1 MQNFIL
7 ENITG
12 SFGFFV
18 SFESLQ
24 LERIT
29 TYDTA
34 TEFINPYM
42 IARQI
47 RLLRRVEG
55 DMADLVIENLS
66 KKYGDVVA
74 LNDVS
79 IRIGTGEVVGLLGP
93 NGAGK
98 STLLKIVVGIL
109 RPTNGSVRLDGIDI
123 LEYPEAAKKII
134 GYVPENAS
142 LYTNLTV
149 FEFLTFVGK
158 IRSVASGVLNDKI
171 AGSLK
176 TFDIEEK
183 RNALVGSLSKGTK
196 QKVAIIASTLHD
208 PRFLVLDE
216 PLSGL
221 DPRTQRF
228 VNQWITNTA
237 ASGTTVFLSTHN
249 LDIAQEYASKIAI
262 IDHGK
267 IVAMGELDSLRK
279 LANSNEDARLDD
291 VFLKLTEDIAAA

>member
-1 MQNFIL
+1 
-7 ENITG
+7 
-12 SFGFFV
+12 
-18 SFESLQ
+18 
-24 LERIT
+24 
-29 TYDTA
+29 
-34 TEFINPYM
+34 
-42 IARQI
+42 
-47 RLLRRVEG
+47 
-55 DMADLVIENLS
+55 MADLVIENLS

-74 LNDVS
+74 LSGVS
-79 IRIGTGEVVGLLGP
+79 IKIGSGEVVGLLGP

-98 STLLKIVVGIL
+98 STLLKIIVGIL
-109 RPTNGSVRLDGIDI
+109 RPTSGTVRIDGIDVV
-123 LEYPEAAKKII
+123 ENPEAAKRII

-149 FEFLTFVGK
+149 IEFLRFVGK
-158 IRSVASGVLNDKI
+158 IRGVPDDELSEKI
-171 AGSLK
+171 SRSLK
-176 TFDIEEK
+176 EFDIEEK

-228 VNQWITNTA
+228 VNQWIASTA
-237 ASGTTVFLSTHN
+237 LRGTTIFLSTHN

-262 IDHGK
+262 IDKGR

-279 LANSNEDARLDD
+279 LAKSDDDARLDD
-291 VFLKLTEDIAAA
+291 VFLKLTEDVAAAA

>member
-1 MQNFIL
+1 L
-7 ENITG
+7 
-12 SFGFFV
+12 V
-18 SFESLQ
+18 
-24 LERIT
+24 
-29 TYDTA
+29 
-34 TEFINPYM
+34 
-42 IARQI
+42 
-47 RLLRRVEG
+47 
-55 DMADLVIENLS
+55 DLVIENLT
-66 KKYGDVVA
+66 KKYGDIVA
-74 LNDVS
+74 LNNVS
-79 IRIGTGEVVGLLGP
+79 IKIGSGEVVGLLGP

-109 RPTNGSVRLDGIDI
+109 RPTSGSVMLDGIDV
-123 LEYPEAAKKII
+123 LQAPEEAKKII

-149 FEFLTFVGK
+149 AEFLTFVGRIRAVSGDVLSEK
-158 IRSVASGVLNDKI
+158 ISN
-171 AGSLK
+171 SLK
-176 TFDIEEK
+176 VFDIEAK

-228 VNQWITNTA
+228 VNQWIAGTA
-237 ASGTTVFLSTHN
+237 AKGITVFLSTHN

-262 IDHGK
+262 IDRGK

-279 LANSNEDARLDD
+279 LANSNEDAKLDD
-291 VFLKLTEDIAAA
+291 VFLKLTEDIAA

>member
-1 MQNFIL
+1 MVFYL
-7 ENITG
+7 
-12 SFGFFV
+12 
-18 SFESLQ
+18 
-24 LERIT
+24 
-29 TYDTA
+29 
-34 TEFINPYM
+34 
-42 IARQI
+42 I
-47 RLLRRVEG
+47 RRKGGTVL
-55 DMADLVIENLS
+55 ADLVIENLT
-66 KKYGDVVA
+66 KRYGEFTA

-79 IRIGTGEVVGLLGP
+79 IKIGSGEIVGLLGP

-98 STLLKIVVGIL
+98 STLLKIIVGIL
-109 RPTNGSVRLDGIDI
+109 RPTSGSVKLDGIDI
-123 LEYPEAAKKII
+123 LQNPEAAKKII

-149 FEFLTFVGK
+149 VEFLTFVGK
-158 IRSVASGVLNDKI
+158 IRAVPNDELSEKI
-171 AGSLK
+171 SSSLK

-196 QKVAIIASTLHD
+196 QKVAIIASTLHE

-228 VNQWITNTA
+228 VNQWIASTA
-237 ASGTTVFLSTHN
+237 QSGTTIFLSTHN

-267 IVAMGELDSLRK
+267 IVAIGKLDSLRK
-279 LANSNEDARLDD
+279 LANSNENAKLDD

>member
-1 MQNFIL
+1 
-7 ENITG
+7 
-12 SFGFFV
+12 
-18 SFESLQ
+18 
-24 LERIT
+24 
-29 TYDTA
+29 
-34 TEFINPYM
+34 
-42 IARQI
+42 
-47 RLLRRVEG
+47 
-55 DMADLVIENLS
+55 MADLVIENLS
-66 KKYGDVVA
+66 KKYGEVVA

-79 IRIGTGEVVGLLGP
+79 IKIDSGEIVGLLGP

-98 STLLKIVVGIL
+98 STLLKIIVGIL
-109 RPTNGSVRLDGIDI
+109 RPTNGSVKLDGIDI
-123 LEYPEAAKKII
+123 LENPEAAKKII

-149 FEFLTFVGK
+149 AEFLTFVGK
-158 IRSVASGVLNDKI
+158 IRAVPEGELREKI
-171 AGSLK
+171 SSSLK

-196 QKVAIIASTLHD
+196 QKVAIIASTLHA

-228 VNQWITNTA
+228 VNQWIASTA
-237 ASGTTVFLSTHN
+237 ASGTTIFLSTHN

-267 IVAMGELDSLRK
+267 IVAVGKLDSLRK
-279 LANSNEDARLDD
+279 LANSKEDARLDD

>member
-1 MQNFIL
+1 V
-7 ENITG
+7 
-12 SFGFFV
+12 V
-18 SFESLQ
+18 S
-24 LERIT
+24 R
-29 TYDTA
+29 
-34 TEFINPYM
+34 
-42 IARQI
+42 
-47 RLLRRVEG
+47 
-55 DMADLVIENLS
+55 DLVNLIIENLT
-66 KKYGDVVA
+66 KKYGDIIA

-79 IRIGTGEVVGLLGP
+79 IKIGTGEVVGLLGP

-109 RPTNGSVRLDGIDI
+109 RPTSGSVMLDGIDV
-123 LEYPEAAKKII
+123 LQKPEAAKKII

-149 FEFLTFVGK
+149 TEFLTFVGK
-158 IRSVASGVLNDKI
+158 IRAVPDYDLKEKI
-171 AGSLK
+171 SSSLK

-183 RNALVGSLSKGTK
+183 QSALVGGLSKGTK

-228 VNQWITNTA
+228 VNQWIANTA
-237 ASGTTVFLSTHN
+237 ASGTTIFLSTHN

-267 IVAMGELDSLRK
+267 IAAMGELDSLRK
-279 LANSNEDARLDD
+279 LANSNSDARLDD
-291 VFLKLTEDIAAA
+291 VFLKLTEDAAAA

>member
-1 MQNFIL
+1 
-7 ENITG
+7 
-12 SFGFFV
+12 
-18 SFESLQ
+18 
-24 LERIT
+24 
-29 TYDTA
+29 
-34 TEFINPYM
+34 
-42 IARQI
+42 
-47 RLLRRVEG
+47 
-55 DMADLVIENLS
+55 MADLVIENLT

-79 IRIGTGEVVGLLGP
+79 IKIESGEIVGLLGP

-109 RPTNGSVRLDGIDI
+109 RPTSGKVRLDGIDV
-123 LEYPEAAKKII
+123 LEKPEEAKKVI

-149 FEFLTFVGK
+149 SEFLTFVGRIRAVPDEELRRK
-158 IRSVASGVLNDKI
+158 ISS
-171 AGSLK
+171 SLE
-176 TFDIEEK
+176 TFDIEGK

-228 VNQWITNTA
+228 VNQWISSTA
-237 ASGTTVFLSTHN
+237 SSGTTVFLSTHN
-249 LDIAQEYASKIAI
+249 LDIAQEYANKIAI
-262 IDHGK
+262 IDRGK

-279 LANSNEDARLDD
+279 LANSNDDAKLDD
-291 VFLKLTEDIAAA
+291 VFLKLTEDVVAA

>member
-1 MQNFIL
+1 M
-7 ENITG
+7 T
-12 SFGFFV
+12 
-18 SFESLQ
+18 
-24 LERIT
+24 
-29 TYDTA
+29 
-34 TEFINPYM
+34 
-42 IARQI
+42 
-47 RLLRRVEG
+47 
-55 DMADLVIENLS
+55 DLVIENLS

-79 IRIGTGEVVGLLGP
+79 IRIGSGEVVGLLGP

-98 STLLKIVVGIL
+98 STLLKIIVGIL
-109 RPTNGSVRLDGIDI
+109 RPTSGSVRIDGIDI
-123 LEYPEAAKKII
+123 LENPEAAKKII

-149 FEFLTFVGK
+149 AEFLSFVGK
-158 IRSVASGVLNDKI
+158 IRAVPDEELSQKI
-171 AGSLK
+171 SSSLK

-228 VNQWITNTA
+228 VNQWIASTA
-237 ASGTTVFLSTHN
+237 ANGTTIFLSTHN

-262 IDHGK
+262 IDRGK
-267 IVAMGELDSLRK
+267 IIAMGKLDSLRK
-279 LANSNEDARLDD
+279 LANSNDDARLDD
-291 VFLKLTEDIAAA
+291 VFLKLTEDIVAAS

>member
-1 MQNFIL
+1 M
-7 ENITG
+7 T
-12 SFGFFV
+12 
-18 SFESLQ
+18 
-24 LERIT
+24 
-29 TYDTA
+29 
-34 TEFINPYM
+34 
-42 IARQI
+42 
-47 RLLRRVEG
+47 
-55 DMADLVIENLS
+55 DLVIENLS

-79 IRIGTGEVVGLLGP
+79 IRIGSGEVVGLLGP

-98 STLLKIVVGIL
+98 STLLKIIVGIL
-109 RPTNGSVRLDGIDI
+109 RPTSGSVRIDGIDI
-123 LEYPEAAKKII
+123 LENPEAAKKII

-149 FEFLTFVGK
+149 AEFLSFVGK
-158 IRSVASGVLNDKI
+158 IRTVPDEELSQKI
-171 AGSLK
+171 SSSLK

-228 VNQWITNTA
+228 VNQWIASTA
-237 ASGTTVFLSTHN
+237 ANGTTIFLSTHN

-262 IDHGK
+262 IDRGK
-267 IVAMGELDSLRK
+267 IIAMGKLDSLRK
-279 LANSNEDARLDD
+279 LANSNDDARLDD
-291 VFLKLTEDIAAA
+291 VFLKLTEDIVAAS

>member
-1 MQNFIL
+1 M
-7 ENITG
+7 T
-12 SFGFFV
+12 S
-18 SFESLQ
+18 
-24 LERIT
+24 
-29 TYDTA
+29 
-34 TEFINPYM
+34 
-42 IARQI
+42 
-47 RLLRRVEG
+47 
-55 DMADLVIENLS
+55 LVIENLT
-66 KKYGDVVA
+66 KKYGDFLA
-74 LNDVS
+74 LNGVS
-79 IRIGTGEVVGLLGP
+79 INIGSGEVVGLLGP

-98 STLLKIVVGIL
+98 STLLKIIVGIL
-109 RPTNGSVRLDGIDI
+109 RPTSGSVHLDGIDI
-123 LEYPEAAKKII
+123 LQDPEAAKRII

-149 FEFLTFVGK
+149 AEFLTFVGK
-158 IRSVASGVLNDKI
+158 IRAVTDEELKDKI
-171 AGSLK
+171 SRSLK

-183 RNALVGSLSKGTK
+183 RNELVGSLSKGTK

-228 VNQWITNTA
+228 VNQWIANTA

-262 IDHGK
+262 IDRGR

-279 LANSNEDARLDD
+279 LANSNSDAKLDD
-291 VFLKLTEDIAAA
+291 VFLKLTEDVAAL

>member
-1 MQNFIL
+1 
-7 ENITG
+7 
-12 SFGFFV
+12 
-18 SFESLQ
+18 
-24 LERIT
+24 
-29 TYDTA
+29 
-34 TEFINPYM
+34 
-42 IARQI
+42 
-47 RLLRRVEG
+47 
-55 DMADLVIENLS
+55 MADLAIEHLT
-66 KKYGDVVA
+66 KKYGEVIA

-79 IRIGTGEVVGLLGP
+79 IEIGSGEVVGLLGP

-109 RPTNGSVRLDGIDI
+109 RPTSGTVRLDGLDI
-123 LEYPEAAKKII
+123 LDNPEEAKRII

-149 FEFLTFVGK
+149 VEFLRFVGK
-158 IRSVASGVLNDKI
+158 IRQVPDEDLSEKI
-171 AGSLK
+171 SRSLK
-176 TFDIEEK
+176 IFDIEEK

-228 VNQWITNTA
+228 VNQWIAGTA

-262 IDHGK
+262 IDKGR

-279 LANSNEDARLDD
+279 LVNTNKDARLDD
-291 VFLKLTEDIAAA
+291 IFLKLTEDIVAA

>member
-1 MQNFIL
+1 
-7 ENITG
+7 
-12 SFGFFV
+12 
-18 SFESLQ
+18 
-24 LERIT
+24 
-29 TYDTA
+29 
-34 TEFINPYM
+34 
-42 IARQI
+42 
-47 RLLRRVEG
+47 
-55 DMADLVIENLS
+55 MADLVIENLS
-66 KKYGDVVA
+66 KKYGEVVA

-79 IRIGTGEVVGLLGP
+79 IRIGSGEIVGLLGP

-98 STLLKIVVGIL
+98 STLLKIIVGIL
-109 RPTNGSVRLDGIDI
+109 RPTSGSVRLDGIDI
-123 LEYPEAAKKII
+123 LKNPEAAKKII

-149 FEFLTFVGK
+149 AEFLRFVGK
-158 IRSVASGVLNDKI
+158 IRAVPDEELNEKI
-171 AGSLK
+171 SRSLK
-176 TFDIEEK
+176 VFDIEEK
-183 RNALVGSLSKGTK
+183 CNALVGSLSKGTK

-228 VNQWITNTA
+228 VNQWIASTA

-262 IDHGK
+262 IDRGR
-267 IVAMGELDSLRK
+267 IVAMGKLDSLRK
-279 LANSNEDARLDD
+279 LANSNDDARLDD

>member
-1 MQNFIL
+1 MSIDNPLKKSIL
-7 ENITG
+7 LNNDKQYFPII
-12 SFGFFV
+12 
-18 SFESLQ
+18 L
-24 LERIT
+24 
-29 TYDTA
+29 
-34 TEFINPYM
+34 INPYM
-42 IARQI
+42 IGWQ
-47 RLLRRVEG
+47 LTLEKESCK
-55 DMADLVIENLS
+55 DLADLVIENLS

-79 IRIGTGEVVGLLGP
+79 LRIGTGEIVGLLGP

-98 STLLKIVVGIL
+98 STLLKIIVGIL
-109 RPTNGSVRLDGIDI
+109 RPTTGKVRIGGIDI
-123 LEYPEAAKKII
+123 LENPEAAKKII

-149 FEFLTFVGK
+149 WEFLSFVGK
-158 IRSVASGVLNDKI
+158 IRSVPGDVLKEKI
-171 AGSLK
+171 SSSLK

-183 RNALVGSLSKGTK
+183 RNALIGSLSKGTK

-208 PRFLVLDE
+208 PSFLVLDE

-228 VNQWITNTA
+228 VNQWIAQTA
-237 ASGTTVFLSTHN
+237 AAGTTVFLSTHN
-249 LDIAQEYASKIAI
+249 LDIAQEYASRIAI

-279 LANSNEDARLDD
+279 LANSNKDAKLDD
-291 VFLKLTEDIAAA
+291 VFLKLTEDVPA

>member
-1 MQNFIL
+1 ML
-7 ENITG
+7 G
-12 SFGFFV
+12 LFGFSLHQAKSEIFV
-18 SFESLQ
+18 TIQQSLYESAMVFYL
-24 LERIT
+24 
-29 TYDTA
+29 
-34 TEFINPYM
+34 
-42 IARQI
+42 I
-47 RLLRRVEG
+47 RRKGGTVL
-55 DMADLVIENLS
+55 ADLVIENLT
-66 KKYGDVVA
+66 KRYGEFTA

-79 IRIGTGEVVGLLGP
+79 IKIGSGEIVGLLGP

-98 STLLKIVVGIL
+98 STLLKIIVGIL
-109 RPTNGSVRLDGIDI
+109 RPTSGSVKLDGIDI
-123 LEYPEAAKKII
+123 LQNPEAAKKII

-149 FEFLTFVGK
+149 VEFLTFVGK
-158 IRSVASGVLNDKI
+158 IRAVPNDELSEKI
-171 AGSLK
+171 SSSLK

-196 QKVAIIASTLHD
+196 QKVAIIASTLHE

-228 VNQWITNTA
+228 VNQWIASTA
-237 ASGTTVFLSTHN
+237 QSGTTIFLSTHN

-267 IVAMGELDSLRK
+267 IVAIGKLDSLRK
-279 LANSNEDARLDD
+279 LANSNENAKLDD

>member
-1 MQNFIL
+1 
-7 ENITG
+7 
-12 SFGFFV
+12 
-18 SFESLQ
+18 
-24 LERIT
+24 
-29 TYDTA
+29 
-34 TEFINPYM
+34 
-42 IARQI
+42 
-47 RLLRRVEG
+47 
-55 DMADLVIENLS
+55 MADLVIENLS

-79 IRIGTGEVVGLLGP
+79 LRIGSGEIVGLLGP

-109 RPTNGSVRLDGIDI
+109 RPTSGSVKIDGIDI
-123 LEYPEAAKKII
+123 LETPEAAKKII

-142 LYTNLTV
+142 LYTNLTAE
-149 FEFLTFVGK
+149 EFLTFVGK
-158 IRSVASGVLNDKI
+158 IRNVPGDVLSEKI
-171 AGSLK
+171 SAALK

-183 RNALVGSLSKGTK
+183 RRALIGSLSKGTK

-228 VNQWITNTA
+228 VNQWIAGTA
-237 ASGTTVFLSTHN
+237 AAGTTVFLSTHN

-279 LANSNEDARLDD
+279 LANSNADARLDD
-291 VFLKLTEDIAAA
+291 VFLKLTEDIVAA

>member
-1 MQNFIL
+1 
-7 ENITG
+7 
-12 SFGFFV
+12 
-18 SFESLQ
+18 
-24 LERIT
+24 
-29 TYDTA
+29 
-34 TEFINPYM
+34 
-42 IARQI
+42 
-47 RLLRRVEG
+47 
-55 DMADLVIENLS
+55 MADLVIENLS

-79 IRIGTGEVVGLLGP
+79 LRIGSGEIVGLLGP

-109 RPTNGSVRLDGIDI
+109 RPTSGTVRIDGIDI
-123 LEYPEAAKKII
+123 LENPEAAKKII

-142 LYTNLTV
+142 LYTNLTTE
-149 FEFLTFVGK
+149 EFLTFVGK
-158 IRSVASGVLNDKI
+158 IRNVSGDVLSEKI
-171 AGSLK
+171 SSELK

-183 RNALVGSLSKGTK
+183 RHALVGSLSKGTK

-228 VNQWITNTA
+228 VNQWIAGTA
-237 ASGTTVFLSTHN
+237 ATGTTVFLSTHN

-279 LANSNEDARLDD
+279 LANSNADARLDD
-291 VFLKLTEDIAAA
+291 VFLKLTEDIVAA

>member
-1 MQNFIL
+1 M
-7 ENITG
+7 
-12 SFGFFV
+12 
-18 SFESLQ
+18 
-24 LERIT
+24 
-29 TYDTA
+29 
-34 TEFINPYM
+34 
-42 IARQI
+42 
-47 RLLRRVEG
+47 
-55 DMADLVIENLS
+55 IENLT
-66 KKYGDVVA
+66 KKYGDFVA

-79 IRIGTGEVVGLLGP
+79 ITIGSGQVVGLLGP

-98 STLLKIVVGIL
+98 STLLKIIVGIL
-109 RPTNGSVRLDGIDI
+109 RPTSGSVRLDGIDVI
-123 LEYPEAAKKII
+123 AIPEAAKKII

-149 FEFLTFVGK
+149 AEFLTFVGK
-158 IRSVASGVLNDKI
+158 IRTVPDEELKEKI
-171 AGSLK
+171 SRSLK

-183 RNALVGSLSKGTK
+183 GDSLVGSLSKGTK

-228 VNQWITNTA
+228 VNQWIANIS

-262 IDHGK
+262 IDRGK

-279 LANSNEDARLDD
+279 LANSNDDARLDD
-291 VFLKLTEDIAAA
+291 VFLKLTEDIVTA

>member
-1 MQNFIL
+1 M
-7 ENITG
+7 
-12 SFGFFV
+12 
-18 SFESLQ
+18 
-24 LERIT
+24 
-29 TYDTA
+29 
-34 TEFINPYM
+34 
-42 IARQI
+42 
-47 RLLRRVEG
+47 
-55 DMADLVIENLS
+55 
-66 KKYGDVVA
+66 A
-74 LNDVS
+74 LNGVS
-79 IRIGTGEVVGLLGP
+79 INIGSGEVVGLLGP

-98 STLLKIVVGIL
+98 STLLKIIVGIL
-109 RPTNGSVRLDGIDI
+109 RPTSGSVHLDGIDI
-123 LEYPEAAKKII
+123 LQDPEAAKRII

-149 FEFLTFVGK
+149 AEFLTFVGK
-158 IRSVASGVLNDKI
+158 IRAVTDEELKDKI
-171 AGSLK
+171 SRSLK

-183 RNALVGSLSKGTK
+183 RNELVGSLSKGTK

-228 VNQWITNTA
+228 VNQWIANTA

-262 IDHGK
+262 IDRGR

-279 LANSNEDARLDD
+279 LANSNSDAKLDD
-291 VFLKLTEDIAAA
+291 VFLKLTEDVAAL

>member
-1 MQNFIL
+1 MA
-7 ENITG
+7 E
-12 SFGFFV
+12 
-18 SFESLQ
+18 
-24 LERIT
+24 
-29 TYDTA
+29 
-34 TEFINPYM
+34 
-42 IARQI
+42 
-47 RLLRRVEG
+47 LR
-55 DMADLVIENLS
+55 IENLS
-66 KKYGDVVA
+66 KKYGDVIA

-79 IRIGTGEVVGLLGP
+79 IKIGSGEIVGLLGP

-109 RPTNGSVRLDGIDI
+109 RPSSGSVWLDGINI
-123 LEYPEAAKKII
+123 LESPEAAKKII

-149 FEFLTFVGK
+149 EEFLTFVGK
-158 IRSVASGVLNDKI
+158 IRFVSGDILNEKI
-171 AGSLK
+171 ERSLK

-208 PRFLVLDE
+208 PKFLVLDE

-228 VNQWITNTA
+228 VNQWIANTA

-267 IVAMGELDSLRK
+267 IVASGELDSLRK
-279 LANSNEDARLDD
+279 LANSNADARLDD
-291 VFLKLTEDIAAA
+291 VFLKLTEDAVAA

>member
-1 MQNFIL
+1 
-7 ENITG
+7 
-12 SFGFFV
+12 
-18 SFESLQ
+18 
-24 LERIT
+24 
-29 TYDTA
+29 
-34 TEFINPYM
+34 
-42 IARQI
+42 
-47 RLLRRVEG
+47 
-55 DMADLVIENLS
+55 MADLVIENLS
-66 KKYGDVVA
+66 KKYGEVVA

-79 IRIGTGEVVGLLGP
+79 IKIDSGEIVGLLGP

-98 STLLKIVVGIL
+98 STLLKIIVGIL
-109 RPTNGSVRLDGIDI
+109 RPTNGSVKLDGIDI
-123 LEYPEAAKKII
+123 LENPEAAKKII

-149 FEFLTFVGK
+149 AEFLTFVGK
-158 IRSVASGVLNDKI
+158 IRAVPEGELREKI
-171 AGSLK
+171 SSSLK

-196 QKVAIIASTLHD
+196 QKVAIIASTLHA

-228 VNQWITNTA
+228 VNQWIASTA
-237 ASGTTVFLSTHN
+237 ASGTTIFLSTHN

-267 IVAMGELDSLRK
+267 IVAVGKLDSLRK

>member
-1 MQNFIL
+1 
-7 ENITG
+7 
-12 SFGFFV
+12 
-18 SFESLQ
+18 
-24 LERIT
+24 
-29 TYDTA
+29 
-34 TEFINPYM
+34 
-42 IARQI
+42 
-47 RLLRRVEG
+47 
-55 DMADLVIENLS
+55 MADLVIENLS

-158 IRSVASGVLNDKI
+158 IRSVSSGVLNDKI

-228 VNQWITNTA
+228 VNQWITNIA